1 MREKIEGRADSQQPT
16 ANSQANS
23 QQLPPPGVILFG
35 WEGDC
40 ELSAVRAGGGGLS
53 AVVKGELSTVNRVGG
68 GELSAAFQVPQARVT
83 HHTGTGERR
92 ARYWLVEPSTSST
105 IR

>member
-1 MREKIEGRADSQQPT
+1 MREKSREEPTANSQQPT
-16 ANSQANS
+16 AKPTANS
-23 QQLPPPGVILFG
+23 LLPPGVILFG